1 MQRRH
6 GRRKLRD
13 AVPYR
18 LNALMI
24 RTSTNRPNTIQ
35 PHPTPCFGGGGSVG
49 GVQVGCAVGGGRG
62 IGCGAGPVPCPIPSN
77 MSRDRKSTRL
87 NSSHQIISYAVFC
100 LKKKKTKNTSAA
112 QTYFHT
118 PSVA

>member
-77 MSRDRKSTRL
+77 MSRLGGGVLVRRTGGGGVGCWGVS
-87 NSSHQIISYAVFC
+87 N
-100 LKKKKTKNTSAA
+100 
-112 QTYFHT
+112 
-118 PSVA
+118 PSRTAPLPQS